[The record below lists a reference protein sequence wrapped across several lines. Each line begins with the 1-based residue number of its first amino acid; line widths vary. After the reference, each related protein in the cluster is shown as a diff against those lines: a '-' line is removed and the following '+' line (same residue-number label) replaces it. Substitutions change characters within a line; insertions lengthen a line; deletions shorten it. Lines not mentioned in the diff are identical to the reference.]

1 MREIDAIFEW
11 VKENEHLQC
20 EAERISGIYRSIREG
35 DPVSMWK
42 AMFASVTLESFLFC
56 SGFFHPLCPG
66 GQGMLGSSAEVISLI
81 LRDGAI
87 HGVAVGYFAQRLFG
101 TLPDG

>member
-1 MREIDAIFEW
+1 
-11 VKENEHLQC
+11 
-20 EAERISGIYRSIREG
+20 
-35 DPVSMWK
+35 
-42 AMFASVTLESFLFC
+42 
-56 SGFFHPLCPG
+56 
-66 GQGMLGSSAEVISLI
+66 MLGSIAEVISLI